1 MEMLSSKQKTA
12 IIIAGVIVVGIFIFY
27 MTTKSNNY
35 ITPEINEIAEDET
48 KEEEEEQEEKEQIV
62 PKEIVVHI
70 TGAVKNEG
78 IAKVKEDA
86 RINDVIEAAGGLRE
100 DADISRCKSCLCSR
114 RWAKNIYSN

>member
-1 MEMLSSKQKTA
+1 MNSTKEIYVSEEFAETEEENIENEELQNE
-12 IIIAGVIVVGIFIFY
+12 III
-27 MTTKSNNY
+27 
-35 ITPEINEIAEDET
+35 
-48 KEEEEEQEEKEQIV
+48 
-62 PKEIVVHI
+62 HI